1 MTAIAHCLEAAETKV
16 ERGLASIDFGAAAMA
31 LVHGDDTRVRAWGEA
46 APGAPM
52 SSATPMH
59 ICSCTKAFTAYLC
72 GRVLDWGAPIQNLI
86 PEFDLGDAWLNTHCQ
101 LRDLAA
107 MRVGLSREGVPE
119 WGVDAR
125 MDVRERLA
133 RARHMKRIAPF
144 RERFAY
150 SNLSYVALGL
160 AAARAHACDLPI
172 LFEREIARPLGL
184 KHADFGADA
193 TNPSAARPHLLIDG
207 RVAPVRELTGPSSY
221 GSAGLLLSAEDA
233 VVWLQQLC
241 AAARGDARAGL
252 DGAIVRQMMAPQ
264 NAISQT
270 DGPLDAHVEAQAY
283 GYGIFVGKWR
293 GRRLVRHG
301 GGGRGLRAAFAL
313 APDEGLGIML
323 MASCEAPDLEGVAL
337 EALAVLLGDE
347 ADFAASYRAHASR
360 AAGAAWASWK
370 AGAAASE
377 GALTEGRF
385 HNGATGSV
393 TISQESDHMR
403 IAFADAP
410 MFDARL
416 IAVENIGFQLSFDEP
431 ALSRQDLDPPL
442 CLRVRADGALVT
454 SYWGV
459 LERAS

>member
-1 MTAIAHCLEAAETKV
+1 MTPSAHNLEAAETKV
-16 ERGLASIDFGAAAMA
+16 ERGLASIYFGAAAMA
-31 LVHGDDTRVRAWGEA
+31 LVRGDDTRVRVWGQA

-72 GRVLDWGAPIQNLI
+72 GRVLDWAAPIQNLI
-86 PEFDLGDAWLNTHCQ
+86 PEFDLGDDWLNAHC
-101 LRDLAA
+101 LFRDLAA

-119 WGVDAR
+119 WGVDAF
-125 MDVRERLA
+125 MDVRERLS

-160 AAARAHACDLPI
+160 AAARADASDLPN
-172 LFEREIARPLGL
+172 LFESEIARPLGL
-184 KHADFGADA
+184 KHACFGAG
-193 TNPSAARPHLLIDG
+193 AADSNAAHPHLFIDG
-207 RVAPVRELTGPSSY
+207 HIAPVRELTGSSSY

-233 VVWLQQLC
+233 ATWLQQLC

-252 DGAIVRQMMAPQ
+252 DGAIVRQMMAPK
-264 NAISQT
+264 NVISQT

-283 GYGIFVGKWR
+283 GYGLFVGKWR

-313 APDEGLGIML
+313 LPDEGLAIML

-337 EALAVLLGDE
+337 EALAALLGEE

-370 AGAAASE
+370 AGVDASE
-377 GALTEGRF
+377 GELAEGRF
-385 HNGATGSV
+385 HNGATGYV

-416 IAVENIGFQLSFDEP
+416 IAAEDIGFQLIFDEP